1 MPYINITEKVNNSV
15 HTILLNR
22 PDRLNAWTE
31 EMAIEIK
38 QSMDNAAKNDD
49 VKVMRSVAARMND
62 QEIDALA
69 NYISG
74 LH

>member
-15 HTILLNR
+15 HTIFLNR

-38 QSMDNAAKNDD
+38 QSNNLWIMHQKMM
-49 VKVMRSVAARMND
+49 K
-62 QEIDALA
+62 
-69 NYISG
+69 
-74 LH
+74 